1 MNSYLKRLS
10 LVAAAL
16 TVAAVLFL
24 PALLHGDEFN
34 LKTYLTVNQP
44 FQVPGAVL
52 EPNVKYVLR
61 RLDAN
66 SGTNHVVRVLKE
78 DETQVISTFFG
89 ISDVRMEP
97 ADETVLTFYETAPGY
112 PKPVHSWFYPGRTIG
127 LEFVYPKETFAEITA
142 HLNGAQTATVQTA
155 EFSEPETFIT
165 EPNGEPAPMPE
176 SNVDQSTEE
185 LERAKPAE
193 PETPAAP
200 AVDENTTP
208 TTDESANPNNETTG
222 EELPRTAGE
231 LPLLGLLGAAC
242 LGLRIALRR
251 V

>member
-24 PALLHGDEFN
+24 PAMLHGDEFN
-34 LKTYLTVNQP
+34 LKTYITVNQP

-52 EPNVKYVLR
+52 QPNVKYVLR

-66 SGTNHVVRVLKE
+66 AGTNHVVRILNA

-89 ISDVRMEP
+89 ISDVRLEP
-97 ADETVLTFYETAPGY
+97 ADDTILTFYETAPGY

-127 LEFVYPKETFAEITA
+127 LEFIYPKETRAEITA
-142 HLNGAQTATVQTA
+142 HMHGAEAATVLTA
-155 EFSEPETFIT
+155 AENSDQNESLSQQPSE
-165 EPNGEPAPMPE
+165 EPAPMAQDNKAPAT
-176 SNVDQSTEE
+176 DQEVQQE
-185 LERAKPAE
+185 KPAE
-193 PETPAAP
+193 PAPAP
-200 AVDENTTP
+200 AVEDNTTP
-208 TTDESANPNNETTG
+208 TTESDNNTAPA
-222 EELPRTAGE
+222 EELPKTAGE
-231 LPLLGLLGAAC
+231 LPLVGLLGAAC
-242 LGLRIALRR
+242 LGLKIALKR